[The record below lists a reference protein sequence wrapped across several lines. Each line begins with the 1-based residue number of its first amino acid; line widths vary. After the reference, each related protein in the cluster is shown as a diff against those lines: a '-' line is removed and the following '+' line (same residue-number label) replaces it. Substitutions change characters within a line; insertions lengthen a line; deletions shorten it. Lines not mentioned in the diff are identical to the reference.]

1 MNALKH
7 NPNRN
12 LNLRACAA
20 TLALAGLFALTGCG
34 MSVSTTSGGGD
45 PVTPAA
51 HVSGRVFGGQQ
62 PIIGANIQLYAVN
75 PTTLRGPSTP
85 LITSKSIKTDSAGS
99 FDISGDYTCPANAL
113 TYIVATG
120 GDAGAGPN
128 AKIVLMS
135 GLGPCSLVPALPYIE
150 INEVTTVATAY
161 ALQPFMADYL
171 DAGAPTSTGITNAF
185 ALINDLVDVTAGTA
199 PGPSLPT
206 GASVNT
212 AELNTLGNILASC
225 VNSNGGSNCTQLL
238 TTAVNANGTAAT
250 DVSAAALN
258 IAARPAVAVSTLFGF
273 SSATPPFVPTLTSAP
288 NDWTVAITL
297 TGSGIKSPWNIAIDA
312 LGNAWITNTASNAIT
327 KLSPTGAPLSGTTG
341 FTSVGLLGPQ
351 GIAIDTSN
359 RAWIANTG
367 GDSVLELSPS
377 GTLLSTFTTGGISAP
392 IAIALDKAGDAW
404 VANFSGNSVTELI
417 GGAPSGASPLTLNG
431 LLSAPTGIAIDP
443 AGNIWAASGGNGT
456 LVAFTSAGTVKTGAG
471 LTDGL
476 LQGTAQ
482 LAIDTTGTAW
492 ATAPGLNALTAINST
507 FAPIPGSPDFNG
519 SLSLPLGVAIDGGNN
534 IWVTSATGNSISEL
548 AAATGATIPGSTFI
562 GSVTTPVGIAIDAS
576 GNVWTANSGSDSVS
590 ILIGIATPAIVP
602 LQANLP

>member
-7 NPNRN
+7 TI
-12 LNLRACAA
+12 LL
-20 TLALAGLFALTGCG
+20 LGLLALTGCG
-34 MSVSTTSGGGD
+34 MSVSTTSGGTN
-45 PVTPAA
+45 PVPPLA

-62 PIIGANIQLYAVN
+62 PVIGATIQLFAVN

-85 LITSKSIKTDSAGS
+85 LISKTITTDAAGS
-99 FDISGDYTCPANAL
+99 FDITGAYTCPANAL

-128 AKIVLMS
+128 AKLVLMS
-135 GLGPCSLVPALPYIE
+135 GLGPCSLVPALPYLE
-150 INEVTTVATAY
+150 INELTTVATAY

-171 DAGAPTSTGITNAF
+171 DAGAPTPTGITNAF
-185 ALINDLVDVTAGTA
+185 ALINDLVDITAGTA

-212 AELNTLGNILASC
+212 AELDTLGNILASC

-238 TTAVNANGTAAT
+238 TTAVNANGTAAA

-258 IAARPAVAVSTLFGF
+258 IAARPAAAVSTLFSF
-273 SSATPPFVPTLTSAP
+273 ASATPPFLPILPTAP
-288 NDWTVAITL
+288 NDWTLAVTL

-312 LGNAWITNTASNAIT
+312 LGNAWVTNTASNAIT
-327 KLSPTGAPLSGTTG
+327 KLSPTGAPLSGANG
-341 FTSVGLLGPQ
+341 FTAAGLLGPQ

-377 GTLLSTFTTGGISAP
+377 GTLLSTVTTGGLSAP

-443 AGNIWAASGGNGT
+443 TGNIWAASGGNGT
-456 LVAFTSAGTVKTGAG
+456 LVAFTPSGTVKTGAG

-482 LAIDTTGTAW
+482 LAIDTAGTAW
-492 ATAPGLNALTAINST
+492 AAAPGLNALTAINST
-507 FAPIPGSPDFNG
+507 FAPTSGSPDSNG
-519 SLSLPLGVAIDGGNN
+519 SLSLPLGVAIDGANN
-534 IWVTSATGNSISEL
+534 IWVTNATGNGISEL
-548 AAATGATIPGSTFI
+548 AATTGATIPGTTAI
-562 GSVTTPVGIAIDAS
+562 GSLTTPIGIAIDAS

-590 ILIGIATPAIVP
+590 ILIGLATPAIVP